1 MWKVQVP
8 KTESK
13 VEEATLVKWYKKEGD
28 KVQKDELI
36 AEIETFKALIEINS
50 PNDGILHKIIVKEG
64 ETVPVNTVI
73 AIIAE
78 EGETVSEE
86 DIKPFLQSKEGKNE
100 TDVGKKVKTD
110 YSKKEASSDTHTS
123 REKVKIA
130 PVARKLAM
138 EKGVDLSLINGS
150 GPGGAITKKDVE
162 VFISQEK
169 EKKDFNI
176 KEIYQL
182 TKVQQ
187 LSADRLTESYKNI
200 PQFTLFRKINIASIV
215 EKRKKLNTRSQLHL
229 SLVDFVIEALIRT
242 FKKFPEFNA
251 ISAKENYKL
260 AKDINIGL
268 AVATDRGL
276 MVPVLKELE
285 GKDVSDIAET
295 RIVITNKALEG
306 KLQPEDFENGTFT
319 ITNLGLQGIEYF
331 TPIIN
336 PPQVAILGIGKVDEV
351 FLPISLAVDH
361 RIIDGV
367 KGADFLNFLA
377 KQLAFESE
385 GGVIHELT
393 ESEID
398 RKLKSKK

>member
-13 VEEATLVKWYKKEGD
+13 VEEATLAKWYKKEGD

-36 AEIETFKALIEINS
+36 AEVETFKALIEINS

-73 AIIAE
+73 AIIAK

-86 DIKPFLQSKEGKNE
+86 DIKPFLQSKEGKE
-100 TDVGKKVKTD
+100 GADVGEKEKT
-110 YSKKEASSDTHTS
+110 YSSKKDDILTISD
-123 REKVKIA
+123 RKEKIKIA
-130 PVARKLAM
+130 PVARKLAF
-138 EKGVDLSLINGS
+138 EKGIDISLISGS
-150 GPGGAITKKDVE
+150 GPEGAITKKDVE
-162 VFISQEK
+162 KFLSQGKK
-169 EKKDFNI
+169 EEGFNI
-176 KEIYQL
+176 KEVFQL

-200 PQFTLFRKINIASIV
+200 PQFTLFRKINIAPLLK
-215 EKRKKLNTRSQLHL
+215 KRKKINSQSELHL
-229 SLVDFVIEALIRT
+229 SLIDFIIEALIPS
-242 FKKFPEFNA
+242 FEKFPEFNA
-251 ISAKENYKL
+251 VSTKDSYKYKL
-260 AKDINIGL
+260 AKDMNIAL

-276 MVPVLKELE
+276 MVPVLKNLE
-285 GKDVSDIAET
+285 GKSISEIAKL
-295 RIVITNKALEG
+295 RIEITKKALEG
-306 KLQPEDFENGTFT
+306 KLQPEDFEQGTFT

-336 PPQVAILGIGKVDEV
+336 PPQVAILGIGIVKDE
-351 FLPISLAVDH
+351 FLPISLVVDH
-361 RIIDGV
+361 RIIDGI

-385 GGVIHELT
+385 GGD
-393 ESEID
+393 S
-398 RKLKSKK
+398 